1 MEMAVAKWEFR
12 SLANMMISTHG
23 DRVVAAVAIRLA
35 EAEVSG
41 HAGDI
46 IVWKEV
52 AKCLPV
58 VIAQR
63 AQTKGFNE

>member
-1 MEMAVAKWEFR
+1 MAVAKWEFR
-12 SLANMMISTHG
+12 SLASMMISTHG
-23 DRVVAAVAIRLA
+23 DRVEAAVAIRLA

-52 AKCLPV
+52 AQCLPE
-58 VIAQR
+58 IFAQHVR
-63 AQTKGFNE
+63 LNGSHE

>member
-1 MEMAVAKWEFR
+1 MVVAKWEFR

-23 DRVVAAVAIRLA
+23 DRVKAAVAIRLA

-46 IVWKEV
+46 IVWNEV
-52 AKCLPV
+52 AKILPDI
-58 VIAQR
+58 IAQS
-63 AQTKGFNE
+63 APNKGPT